1 MKVYYKTLKDLP
13 REELFAPGHRMCAG
27 CGAAIAMRWI
37 TKTIGPNAVIAN
49 ATGCVE
55 VTTTPYPETAWMHPY
70 IHVAFENSAAVASGV
85 EAAIKALRR
94 KGMWDAGDTK
104 VVVIAGDGGTYDI
117 GLQSLSG
124 MLERRHGVLYIMYDN
139 EAYMNTGIQRSSETP
154 KGAWTT
160 TTPTGKR
167 EAKKDVALILLAHG
181 VPYVATANIAYPQDF
196 YRKIKRAS
204 EIRGFKFIHLFAPCP
219 PGWLFDPSL
228 TVEVAR
234 KAVETGVFVLWEY
247 DNGELR
253 LNPPSSALVDRSRRK
268 PLVEYLKLQGRY
280 AHLSEDQIKQMEEE
294 IDRRWQFL
302 LRFAQA
308 ARPRA

>member
-1 MKVYYKTLKDLP
+1 MTVRIDLLPKTKYVV
-13 REELFAPGHRMCAG
+13 PGNSACAG
-27 CGAAIAMRWI
+27 CGMMIGLKVLGMALGEEAVLSIPASCASVVQGLGPKSGVALPILNVPFASAAS
-37 TKTIGPNAVIAN
+37 V
-49 ATGCVE
+49 ATGMSE
-55 VTTTPYPETAWMHPY
+55 
-70 IHVAFENSAAVASGV
+70 AFRQLGVKGQAVV
-85 EAAIKALRR
+85 
-94 KGMWDAGDTK
+94 W
-104 VVVIAGDGGTYDI
+104 AGDGGTADI
-117 GLQSLSG
+117 GFAAVSAAA
-124 MLERRHGVLYIMYDN
+124 ERNSDVLYIMYDN

-234 KAVETGVFVLWEY
+234 KAVETGVFILWEY
-247 DNGELR
+247 DNGELK
-253 LNPPSSALVDRSRRK
+253 LNPPSSALVDKSRRK

-294 IDRRWQFL
+294 IDRKWRFL

>member
-1 MKVYYKTLKDLP
+1 MTIRIDLLPKTKYVV
-13 REELFAPGHRMCAG
+13 PGNSACAG
-27 CGAAIAMRWI
+27 CGMMIGLKVLGMALGEEAVLSIPASCASVVQGLGPKSGVALPILNVPFASAAS
-37 TKTIGPNAVIAN
+37 V
-49 ATGCVE
+49 ATGISE
-55 VTTTPYPETAWMHPY
+55 
-70 IHVAFENSAAVASGV
+70 AFRQLGVKGQAVV
-85 EAAIKALRR
+85 
-94 KGMWDAGDTK
+94 W
-104 VVVIAGDGGTYDI
+104 AGDGGTADI
-117 GLQSLSG
+117 GFAAVSAAA
-124 MLERRHGVLYIMYDN
+124 ERNSDVLYIMYDN

-234 KAVETGVFVLWEY
+234 KAVETGVFILWEY
-247 DNGELR
+247 DNGELK
-253 LNPPSSALVDRSRRK
+253 LNPPSSALVDKSRRK

>member
-1 MKVYYKTLKDLP
+1 MTVRIDLLPKTKYVV
-13 REELFAPGHRMCAG
+13 PGNSACAG
-27 CGAAIAMRWI
+27 CGMMIGLKVLGMALGEEAVLSIPASCASVVQGLGPKSGVALPILNVPFASAAS
-37 TKTIGPNAVIAN
+37 V
-49 ATGCVE
+49 ATGISE
-55 VTTTPYPETAWMHPY
+55 
-70 IHVAFENSAAVASGV
+70 AFRQLGVKGQAVV
-85 EAAIKALRR
+85 
-94 KGMWDAGDTK
+94 W
-104 VVVIAGDGGTYDI
+104 AGDGGTADI
-117 GLQSLSG
+117 GFAAVSAAA
-124 MLERRHGVLYIMYDN
+124 ERNSDVLYIMYDN

-234 KAVETGVFVLWEY
+234 KAVETGVFILWEY
-247 DNGELR
+247 DNGELK
-253 LNPPSSALVDRSRRK
+253 LNPPSSALVDKSRRK

>member
-1 MKVYYKTLKDLP
+1 MTIRIDLLPKTKYVV
-13 REELFAPGHRMCAG
+13 PGNSACAG
-27 CGAAIAMRWI
+27 CGMMIGLKVLGMALGEEAVLSIPASCASVVQGLGPKSGVALPILNVPFASAAS
-37 TKTIGPNAVIAN
+37 V
-49 ATGCVE
+49 ATGISE
-55 VTTTPYPETAWMHPY
+55 
-70 IHVAFENSAAVASGV
+70 AFRQLGVKGQAVV
-85 EAAIKALRR
+85 
-94 KGMWDAGDTK
+94 W
-104 VVVIAGDGGTYDI
+104 AGDGGTADI
-117 GLQSLSG
+117 GFAAVSAAA
-124 MLERRHGVLYIMYDN
+124 ERNSDVLYIMYDN

-181 VPYVATANIAYPQDF
+181 IPYVATANIAYPQDF

-234 KAVETGVFVLWEY
+234 KAVETGVFILWEY
-247 DNGELR
+247 DNGELK
-253 LNPPSSALVDRSRRK
+253 LNPPSSALVDKSRRK